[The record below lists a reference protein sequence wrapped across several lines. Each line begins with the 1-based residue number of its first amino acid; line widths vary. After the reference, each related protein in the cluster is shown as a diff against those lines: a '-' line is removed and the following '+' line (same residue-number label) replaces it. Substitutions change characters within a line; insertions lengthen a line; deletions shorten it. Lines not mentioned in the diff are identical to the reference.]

1 MTGTMRQLEERQLPA
16 EVTTMLWSPKMDLLA
31 ISNVKGEVVLHR
43 LTWQRVWLL
52 SPQEESDTSVH
63 LAWRPDGKLLAVC
76 YEISKQLCLVDV
88 ETKNIIHK
96 TKLPGNESAVCI
108 KWLSLSNTEHESS
121 LTNDKTN
128 KPTGEYLPP
137 LPNLI
142 RSYSTEPERK
152 EFLTHSLDMLFIGQ
166 KNGTVLMYIFGMF
179 YCGTISVG
187 HGEILQIVGGAN
199 DPIWITWKYND
210 NYVKITRVSCPLF
223 ERSTAFLKVAQIQ
236 ANIECLKDYLSRTLM
251 ATCEA
256 WETILLEMDEKLT
269 RYAEANQPGVM
280 AADFLELL
288 MIGIPT
294 KSLET
299 FLLRDLTE
307 KGLKKFGHSIEMCYC
322 NIQKLVSKNLT
333 SVGMAL
339 VYQLTE
345 LRGMARVGGTYEA
358 LGLRDETLITNAINE
373 SEAFLAKS
381 YEIEQVI
388 DQSMRNYKAFFRWL
402 YVAILQLTDERAP
415 SEVSRVSQQELTFI
429 AEFLSDFDKPRAN
442 GRVNLEKLGQYLR
455 HENLQTPLTSEGSE
469 WAAMLDENDC
479 LRDYAHIV
487 KQNFNLSL
495 LQSHTKLVAAVENV
509 FAKAYQSL
517 VDHFMML
524 SISLPS
530 FISLFTTSYISQIV
544 TNDRNLLLAISDADS
559 KFLRLFNV
567 KYSSIEPVSLSSKM
581 ATIDVG
587 HKQACLGE
595 YSKESIDTVI
605 ADLQFYSQDYLSLL
619 ILNKQTRAS
628 FLIQL
633 PLHISNVS
641 IFEYQDDDTIISI
654 TDFIGAT
661 WPKPFLGIS
670 ARRLAVSGPR
680 KIAAILSENN
690 RKIRL
695 IETEAEPEDEED
707 DDEEENRFVES
718 MMDTTPSEHL
728 PAKTTKT
735 DGQEF
740 YKEENS

>member
-1 MTGTMRQLEERQLPA
+1 MAGTMRQLEERLLPA

-43 LTWQRVWLL
+43 LQWQRVWLL
-52 SPQEESDTSVH
+52 SPQDESDTAAH

-76 YEISKQLCLVDV
+76 YEISKLLCLVDV
-88 ETKNIIHK
+88 ETKNVIHK
-96 TKLPGNESAVCI
+96 TKLPANDVTVCV
-108 KWLSLSNTEHESS
+108 KWLSLSNTEQESS
-121 LTNDKTN
+121 LANDKTN
-128 KPTGEYLPP
+128 KPTGEYLPL
-137 LPNLI
+137 LPSLI

-152 EFLTHSLDMLFIGQ
+152 EFLSHILDMLFIGQ
-166 KNGTVLMYIFGMF
+166 KDGTVLMYIFGMF
-179 YCGTISVG
+179 YCGTITVG
-187 HGEILQIVGGAN
+187 HGPILQITGGSN
-199 DPIWITWKYND
+199 NPIWITWRD
-210 NYVKITRVSCPLF
+210 DTCVKTTRVSCPLF
-223 ERSTAFLKVAQIQ
+223 ERSSAFLRVAQTQ

-269 RYAEANQPGVM
+269 RYAGANLPGTM
-280 AADFLELL
+280 SADFLELL

-294 KSLET
+294 KNLET

-307 KGLKKFGHSIEMCYC
+307 KGLKKFGQSIEMCYS

-339 VYQLTE
+339 VYQLAE
-345 LRGMARVGGTYEA
+345 LRGMVRIGGTYEA

-402 YVAILQLTDERAP
+402 YVAILQLADERAP
-415 SEVSRVSQQELTFI
+415 SEVCRVSQQELTFI

-455 HENLQTPLTSEGSE
+455 RENLQTPLTSEGSE
-469 WAAMLDENDC
+469 WAAMLDTNDC
-479 LRDYAHIV
+479 LRNYGHIV

-495 LQSHTKLVAAVENV
+495 LQSHVKLVSAVEHV
-509 FAKAYQSL
+509 FAEAYQSL
-517 VDHFMML
+517 VDHFVMI

-530 FISLFTTSYISQIV
+530 FTSLMLSSQIV
-544 TNDRNLLLAISDADS
+544 INDGNLLLAMSDTDS
-559 KFLRLFNV
+559 KFLRLFNI
-567 KYSSIEPVSLSSKM
+567 KYSSTESVPLSSKTV
-581 ATIDVG
+581 TIDVS
-587 HKQACLGE
+587 HKQGE
-595 YSKESIDTVI
+595 SPNERESVDTVI
-605 ADLQFYSQDYLSLL
+605 VDLQFYSQDYLSLL
-619 ILNKQTRAS
+619 ILNKQTHAS
-628 FLIQL
+628 FLIQM
-633 PLHISNVS
+633 PLHGISVL
-641 IFEYQDDDTIISI
+641 EYGDNDGTASI

-661 WPKPFLGIS
+661 LPKPFQGIS

-680 KIAAILSENN
+680 KVAAILNENN

-695 IETEAEPEDEED
+695 LETEAEPEDE
-707 DDEEENRFVES
+707 DDEEEEGRSGEN
-718 MMDTTPSEHL
+718 MMDTTPSVSFSAEE
-728 PAKTTKT
+728 TKT
-735 DGQEF
+735 EVQKF